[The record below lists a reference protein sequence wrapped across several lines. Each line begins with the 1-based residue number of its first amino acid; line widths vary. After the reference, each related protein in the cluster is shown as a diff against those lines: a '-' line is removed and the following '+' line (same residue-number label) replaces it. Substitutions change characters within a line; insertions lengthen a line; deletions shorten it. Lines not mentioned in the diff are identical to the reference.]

1 MWKKIINIILF
12 VLSLG
17 ITSFAIFLNRSSNKE
32 FLQAKGRGETTT
44 PRGFFT
50 LEGGKER
57 EGILLTLSWN
67 LWQATLDITN
77 NSWTITTVLSKFEAN
92 TLLYDYKSQKI
103 QSMINNHVNKSIAI
117 NDILE
122 KSYKEIISTRYGDKL
137 YLSGS
142 LETSPLLWKHNIGYR
157 WGVQSYCMPYLDTNW
172 IGRYCLVYGHL
183 DITMN
188 DNILERS
195 TIQWHIQRF

>member
-1 MWKKIINIILF
+1 MRKKIINIILF

-17 ITSFAIFLNRSSNKE
+17 IISFTIFLNQSNNKG
-32 FLQAKGRGETTT
+32 FLQAKGEGEVMT

-50 LEGGKER
+50 LEGGKEK
-57 EGILLTLSWN
+57 EKIVLTLSWN

-92 TLLYDYKSQKI
+92 PLLYDYKSQKI
-103 QSMINNHVNKSIAI
+103 QNLINNHINKSLAI
-117 NDILE
+117 DDILE

-157 WGVQSYCMPYLDTNW
+157 WGVQSYCIPYLNTNW

-188 DNILERS
+188 DNILKRS
-195 TIQWHIQRF
+195 SIQWRIQQF